1 MKFNAFGEAAFPLI
15 LSNSTSAT
23 SVAADLLEFV
33 LLQPFAN
40 HARRTPNS
48 GINYYCIDRAVDGAG
63 STLHAGILICQRGFS
78 IVDEEHLVRAHLN
91 TTATAY
97 ARRLVELQSDNIF

>member
-1 MKFNAFGEAAFPLI
+1 MLI
-15 LSNSTSAT
+15 NSTAAT
-23 SVAADLLEFV
+23 SAAADLLEFA

-40 HARRTPNS
+40 HARSTPNS
-48 GINYYCIDRAVDGAG
+48 GINCYCIHWAVDGAG